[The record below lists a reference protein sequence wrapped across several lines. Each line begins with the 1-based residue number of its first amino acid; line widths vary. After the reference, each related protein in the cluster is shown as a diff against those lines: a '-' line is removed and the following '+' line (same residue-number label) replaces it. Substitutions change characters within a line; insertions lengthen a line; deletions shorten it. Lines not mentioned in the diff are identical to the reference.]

1 MTVKVLIKLIEA
13 KHKLA
18 VSRST
23 YYSQIKEGLITK
35 PVKIGDR
42 AVGWPSNEIDAIVDA
57 RIAGKSKSEIKA
69 LVIKLESQRTNKA
82 EV

>member
-1 MTVKVLIKLIEA
+1 MAITIQRLITA
-13 KHKLA
+13 KKSLG

-23 YYSQIKEGLITK
+23 FYSQIVEGLITK
-35 PVKIGDR
+35 PVQIGDR

-69 LVIKLESQRTNKA
+69 LVIKLENQRINKA